1 MSEKNVVIVGA
12 GFAGLNAARKLGNKK
27 GVRVT
32 VIDRTNHHLFQ
43 PLLYQVATAG
53 LSPAEIASP
62 IRATL
67 SRYKNIS
74 VLLDNIASVNL
85 SHKVVRSSSNEEFSY
100 DYLIMAC
107 GAKHSYFNHPEW
119 EENAPGLKTLEQAT
133 EIRRRVLLAFE
144 LAEKEKDIDKQKQYL
159 TFVVV
164 GGGPTGVELAGAI
177 AEISR
182 HTLSRD
188 FRHIDPTR
196 TRVLL
201 IEAGPRILASFDKNL
216 SRKAERDLETLG
228 VQVWVN
234 TRVTDIS
241 KNSVTLGGEMIVS
254 STILWAAGVLPSPL
268 NKSLGVVLDKQGRAL
283 VQADLSI
290 LNHPEAFVLGDQAAF
305 QTEEGR
311 TLPGLASVAI
321 QQGKHAAEQV
331 LRDIQGKSRKPFSY
345 RDKGQMA
352 TIGRKKAIAQIKLW
366 RLEGFFAWLVWL
378 FIHIYYL
385 IGFKNKF
392 FVFWQWAYAYFTFK
406 KGARLILDK
415 EWRLSDSAGQHITPS
430 PQAHASPGGE
440 NRIS

>member
-1 MSEKNVVIVGA
+1 MSEKNVVIIGA

-74 VLLDNIASVNL
+74 VLLDSITSVDL
-85 SHKVVRSSSNEEFSY
+85 AKKTVRSADEEFSY
-100 DYLIMAC
+100 DYLFLAC

-144 LAEKEKDIDKQKQYL
+144 LAEKEKDIEKQKQYL

-201 IEAGPRILASFDKNL
+201 IEAGPRILASFDKDL

-254 STILWAAGVLPSPL
+254 STILWAAGVQPSSL

-305 QTEEGR
+305 QTEDGR

-321 QQGKHAAEQV
+321 QQGEHAAEQV
-331 LRDIQGKSRKPFSY
+331 LRDVRGKSRKAFVY

-352 TIGRKKAIAQIKLW
+352 TIGRKKAIVQIKSW
-366 RLEGFFAWLVWL
+366 HFEGFFAWLVWL

-385 IGFKNKF
+385 IGFKNKV
-392 FVFWQWAYAYFTFK
+392 FVFWQWAYAYFTLK

-415 EWRLSDSAGQHITPS
+415 EWRLSDSIN
-430 PQAHASPGGE
+430 PQNTVPRKPHGLPEDE

>member
-1 MSEKNVVIVGA
+1 MSEKNVVIIGA

-74 VLLDNIASVNL
+74 VLLDSITSVDL
-85 SHKVVRSSSNEEFSY
+85 AKKTVQSSNDEFSY
-100 DYLIMAC
+100 DYLFLAC

-144 LAEKEKDIDKQKQYL
+144 LAEKEKDIEKQKQYL

-201 IEAGPRILASFDKNL
+201 IEAGPRILASFDKDL

-254 STILWAAGVLPSPL
+254 STILWAAGVQPSSL

-305 QTEEGR
+305 QTEDGR

-321 QQGKHAAEQV
+321 QQGEHAAEQV
-331 LRDIQGKSRKPFSY
+331 LRDVRGKSRKAFVY

-352 TIGRKKAIAQIKLW
+352 TIGRKKAIVQIKSW
-366 RLEGFFAWLVWL
+366 HFEGFFAWLVWL

-385 IGFKNKF
+385 IGFKNKV

-415 EWRLSDSAGQHITPS
+415 EWRLSDSTN
-430 PQAHASPGGE
+430 PQNTVPRKPHGLPEDE

>member
-1 MSEKNVVIVGA
+1 MSEKNVVIIGA

-62 IRATL
+62 IRSTL
-67 SRYKNIS
+67 SRYKNVS
-74 VLLDNIASVNL
+74 VLLDSISSVDL
-85 SHKVVRSSSNEEFSY
+85 TKKIVRSADEEFSY
-100 DYLIMAC
+100 DYLFLAC

-144 LAEKEKDIDKQKQYL
+144 LAEKEKDIEKQKQHL

-201 IEAGPRILASFDKNL
+201 IEAGPRILASFDKDL

-254 STILWAAGVLPSPL
+254 STILWAAGVQPSSL

-305 QTEEGR
+305 QTEDGR

-321 QQGKHAAEQV
+321 QQGEHAAEQV
-331 LRDIQGKSRKPFSY
+331 LRDVRGKSRKAFVY

-352 TIGRKKAIAQIKLW
+352 TIGRKKAIVQIKSW
-366 RLEGFFAWLVWL
+366 HFEGFFAWLVWL

-385 IGFKNKF
+385 IGFKNKV

-415 EWRLSDSAGQHITPS
+415 EWRLSDSTN
-430 PQAHASPGGE
+430 PQNTVSRKPHGLPEDE